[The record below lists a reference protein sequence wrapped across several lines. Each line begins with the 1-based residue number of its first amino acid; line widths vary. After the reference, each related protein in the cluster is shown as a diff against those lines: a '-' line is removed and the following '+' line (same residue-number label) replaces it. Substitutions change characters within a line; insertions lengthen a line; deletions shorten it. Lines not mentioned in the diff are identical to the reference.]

1 MSSPQELTLTQNPE
15 ELHALAIGCA
25 TMDEASAI
33 LDNPHCAEKTKNL
46 ILAKIQ
52 LFDKAEL
59 ARVNK
64 NPEQYHPD
72 IVRVARRKLKTG

>member
-1 MSSPQELTLTQNPE
+1 MSSPQELSLVKNTE
-15 ELHALAIGCA
+15 ELHALAIGCR
-25 TMDEASAI
+25 TLDEASAI
-33 LDNPHCAEKTKNL
+33 LDNPSCAEKTKNL
-46 ILAKIQ
+46 IMAKIQ

-59 ARVNK
+59 TRVNK

>member
-1 MSSPQELTLTQNPE
+1 MSPQELSLTRDAEALHTLS
-15 ELHALAIGCA
+15 IGCR
-25 TMDEASAI
+25 TLDEASAI

-72 IVRVARRKLKTG
+72 IVRAAQKKLKTG